1 MSVELLSSY
10 LTSYN
15 TLFLRTQIKS
25 AKSHVQDWRGRCQR
39 GRRVPPRCSSP
50 QSLFLRSLC
59 ARVLRAFRRQTWTHA
74 QCRQRKGP
82 PLPGSK
88 VHPQRGCPRP
98 ATGAPHLGKGR
109 NKASHLTIAPV
120 GQHGASKAATH
131 PAAPGRPC
139 VHL

>member
-39 GRRVPPRCSSP
+39 GRRPPEMLLPPKSVPSQPLCPCAAGFPKANLDTRPVQAAQGPSLAWQQSP
-50 QSLFLRSLC
+50 PAKR
-59 ARVLRAFRRQTWTHA
+59 
-74 QCRQRKGP
+74 
-82 PLPGSK
+82 LPSACD
-88 VHPQRGCPRP
+88 GCP
-98 ATGAPHLGKGR
+98 TSGQG